1 MSPVLLNF
9 CELLIDQNI
18 VLLIYN
24 RSRFMDTVTLS
35 PKFQVVIPKRIRER
49 LKLRAGQKIQ
59 AIAYDDR
66 IELVPVRPVRSMRGF
81 VKGIDTTVARG
92 DDRL

>member
-1 MSPVLLNF
+1 
-9 CELLIDQNI
+9 
-18 VLLIYN
+18 
-24 RSRFMDTVTLS
+24 MDTVTLS

-49 LKLRAGQKIQ
+49 LKLRAGQQIQ
-59 AIAYDDR
+59 AIAYGDR

-81 VKGIDTTVARG
+81 VKGIDTTVARE

>member
-1 MSPVLLNF
+1 
-9 CELLIDQNI
+9 
-18 VLLIYN
+18 
-24 RSRFMDTVTLS
+24 MDTVTLS

-49 LKLRAGQKIQ
+49 LKLRSGQKIQ

-81 VKGIDTTVARG
+81 VKGIDTTVARE